1 MQMVCP
7 LVYVPAALLKLPAG
21 HWAFTRWAK
30 KTAVFIAN
38 TAKILGV
45 RKQSFI
51 CTEVLGCLPIRQSG
65 ARLKKRS
72 I

>member
-1 MQMVCP
+1 MHTVCP

-21 HWAFTRWAK
+21 HWAFARWVI
-30 KTAVFIAN
+30 KTAICIAN
-38 TAKILGV
+38 IAKILGV

-51 CTEVLGCLPIRQSG
+51 CTEVRGCIPIRQTE